1 MSCPDIWMSRA
12 IQFSTR
18 FRQVTA
24 IAGTIGISQRL
35 ALPKGALFPF
45 MAFKVMEAGTHA
57 RVPNLRKKD
66 MKSFFW
72 IGAGRD

>member
-1 MSCPDIWMSRA
+1 MSCPDIWISRA

-35 ALPKGALFPF
+35 ALPKGGHF
-45 MAFKVMEAGTHA
+45 HSWHS
-57 RVPNLRKKD
+57 
-66 MKSFFW
+66 KSW
-72 IGAGRD
+72 RLVHTLVCPICERRI